1 MDSYFP
7 SIDGGSVD
15 FAGEN
20 VGGIYLD
27 AVLRGFFCG
36 EKFVVVKWLILAG
49 GFGILWC
56 EVDGEFVV
64 KCGGMRGKRG
74 SETDSFVVARCGTGF
89 WDLFFR

>member
-49 GFGILWC
+49 VLGF
-56 EVDGEFVV
+56 
-64 KCGGMRGKRG
+64 CGAK
-74 SETDSFVVARCGTGF
+74 
-89 WDLFFR
+89 

>member
-49 GFGILWC
+49 VLGFCGAKWMVNLW
-56 EVDGEFVV
+56 
-64 KCGGMRGKRG
+64 
-74 SETDSFVVARCGTGF
+74 
-89 WDLFFR
+89 